1 MSQVFGINSV
11 LALLRATPE
20 RVRVVHIQ
28 AGRRDARMAE
38 LVEQARATGVRLE
51 FVERGWLDGRVD
63 GSHQGVLA
71 DCHERALAGEAELE
85 LRWPS
90 LPRPLLL
97 LILDGITDPRNLGA
111 CLRSANAAG
120 VHAVLV
126 PRRNSAPLN
135 AVALKTAAGAADD
148 LFIVE
153 VANLARRI
161 EWLKAEGV
169 WVFGADGAATMAHHH
184 ADLSVNAAIVVGAE
198 GAGMRELTR
207 KRCDHVLAIPMVG
220 SVSSLNVSVATGI
233 LLFEA
238 LRQREGASGGKP
250 LDGHPL
256 DGHPLDGHPLDGHA
270 LGGNRVA

>member
-1 MSQVFGINSV
+1 MSQVFGINTV

-238 LRQREGASGGKP
+238 LRQRGGSP
-250 LDGHPL
+250 
-256 DGHPLDGHPLDGHA
+256 
-270 LGGNRVA
+270 GGNPPDRHRVA